1 MLWSVFCSSNTK
13 SCQKKKIDT
22 YIYIHKNK
30 TAARS
35 GHGRKLRVGA
45 VNAAHRPKK
54 KKKNHLYAW
63 NVAANDDFRGW
74 ENMMKYSSRILQYM
88 QCAGMDETEQ
98 PGHHVWLYLV
108 VPAAEPRAR
117 QVESQLRANGPV
129 ASQVL
134 AVNEDH
140 AFTPTLST
148 QAAMRQRRIITNSNQ
163 KRKI

>member
-1 MLWSVFCSSNTK
+1 M
-13 SCQKKKIDT
+13 
-22 YIYIHKNK
+22 
-30 TAARS
+30 
-35 GHGRKLRVGA
+35 LRVGA
-45 VNAAHRPKK
+45 VNVAHRPKK
-54 KKKNHLYAW
+54 KNHLNAW

-108 VPAAEPRAR
+108 VSAAEPRAR
-117 QVESQLRANGPV
+117 QVESQLRADGPV

-148 QAAMRQRRIITNSNQ
+148 QAAMRQRRIIPNSNQ